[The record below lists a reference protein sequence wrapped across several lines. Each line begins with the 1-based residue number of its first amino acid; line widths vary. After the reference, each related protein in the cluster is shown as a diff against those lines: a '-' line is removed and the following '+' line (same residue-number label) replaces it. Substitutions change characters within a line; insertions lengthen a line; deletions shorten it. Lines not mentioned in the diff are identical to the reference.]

1 MLQLQLFAMTDQ
13 DIPAP
18 ATQMNNGID
27 IQIDFQC
34 ALPSLSVIRVTGEDR
49 LTFLHSQLTR
59 DLHQLDND
67 QASMTAWC
75 NPKGRVI
82 ATLLLC
88 RRDSHIDLI
97 VASDLKE
104 AVLKKLRMF
113 VLRARV
119 ELEDCESLS
128 CLGLGGA
135 AAESLLGETTATVP
149 MAEWRLGEM
158 DDLAVVAIPGPA
170 ARFLIYGD
178 REAVDSLARKAASA
192 CPPVDASWW
201 TLLNIETGLPWI
213 DHAVSELLLPQML
226 NLDQIGGLDFNKGC
240 YPGQEVIARLHYR
253 GEVKQ
258 RLHYGRSTA
267 TELAPGAALYTNSGE
282 RAGHIINSVADGNKG
297 GRCLAV
303 ISTTATTSLHL
314 GDADG
319 AAVEF
324 ST

>member
-1 MLQLQLFAMTDQ
+1 MSQTG
-13 DIPAP
+13 
-18 ATQMNNGID
+18 NGID
-27 IQIDFQC
+27 IQKDFQC

-49 LTFLHSQLTR
+49 LDFLHSQLTR

-82 ATLLLC
+82 TTLLLC
-88 RRDSHIDLI
+88 RRDNHIDL
-97 VASDLKE
+97 VLASDLKD

-119 ELEDCESLS
+119 ELEDCESLAF
-128 CLGLGGA
+128 LGLGGA
-135 AAESLLGETTATVP
+135 AAESLLGDSMGSVP
-149 MAEWRLGEM
+149 NAEWGLGEM
-158 DDLAVVAIPGPA
+158 DDLTVVAVPGPA

-178 REAVDSLARKAASA
+178 QAAVDSLAQQAASS

-213 DHAVSELLLPQML
+213 DQAVSEQFLPQML
-226 NLDQIGGLDFNKGC
+226 NLDQTGGLDFNKGC

-258 RLHYGRSTA
+258 RLRYGTSSA
-267 TELAPGAALYTNSGE
+267 TELTPGAALYNNSGE
-282 RAGHIINSVADGNKG
+282 RAGHIVNSVADNDQGS
-297 GRCLAV
+297 RCLAV
-303 ISTTATTSLHL
+303 ISTAATTLHV
-314 GDADG
+314 GNADG

-324 ST
+324 SS